1 MVMCI
6 IARPWITHCAEL
18 MTRTQKTVLI
28 LVAILALVLGLTVY
42 HTLSGIDQGDQT
54 ALVDAGII
62 LLPQSRTVADLSL
75 TDQDAQPVS
84 LNQLKGKWT
93 VLFFGYTFC
102 PDICPTTLAQ
112 LRQIKSELPGEAVDK
127 LRIVLV
133 SVDPDRD
140 TPQQL
145 KQYLGYFDKQFV
157 GLRAP
162 VDTLQKL
169 ANAVSIPYIPA
180 DTSKPGYTVD
190 HSGNLALLGPDGT
203 QRGFIRA
210 PLNSQKLVAQLPGL
224 VERK

>member
-1 MVMCI
+1 
-6 IARPWITHCAEL
+6 
-18 MTRTQKTVLI
+18 MTRTQKAVFI
-28 LVAILALVLGLTVY
+28 LVAIVALVLGLTVY
-42 HTLSGIDQGDQT
+42 RVLSGTDQGDQ
-54 ALVDAGII
+54 AAHIDAGII
-62 LLPQSRTVADLSL
+62 LLPQSRAVPDLSL
-75 TDQDAQPVS
+75 TDQDGQPLS
-84 LNQLKGKWT
+84 LSQLKGKWT

-112 LRQIKSELPGEAVDK
+112 LRQIKSELPREAVDK
-127 LRIVLV
+127 LRVVLV

-145 KQYLGYFDKQFV
+145 KQYLGYFDKEFV
-157 GLRAP
+157 GLRTP
-162 VDTLQKL
+162 VDTLKKL

-180 DTSKPGYTVD
+180 DTSKPNYTVD